1 MISEEGYQMTTQVL
15 LRIDEA
21 LRDRL
26 AAAAERRGKSVQAI
40 LTGLAEEFLAAD
52 ESDGAKRVAATKAWL
67 ADAASDPYFTE
78 TTVEQRDAV
87 RDEAWS

>member
-1 MISEEGYQMTTQVL
+1 M
-15 LRIDEA
+15 
-21 LRDRL
+21 
-26 AAAAERRGKSVQAI
+26 AESGRPRPDHAKQRA
-40 LTGLAEEFLAAD
+40 GLAEEFLAAD

-67 ADAASDPYFTE
+67 TAAASDPYFTE

>member
-1 MISEEGYQMTTQVL
+1 MTAQVL

-40 LTGLAEEFLAAD
+40 LTGLAEEFLAAE
-52 ESDGAKRVAATKAWL
+52 ESDGAKRVAATRAWL
-67 ADAASDPYFTE
+67 RAAVSDPYFTE
-78 TTVEQRDAV
+78 TTVEQRDSA
-87 RDEAWS
+87 RDAAWR

>member
-1 MISEEGYQMTTQVL
+1 MATQVL

-26 AAAAERRGKSVQAI
+26 AAAAERRGKSIQAI
-40 LTGLAEEFLAAD
+40 LTGLAEEFLASD
-52 ESDGAKRVAATKAWL
+52 DSDGAERVAATKAWL
-67 ADAASDPYFTE
+67 TAAASDPYFTE
-78 TTVEQRDAV
+78 TTVEQRDSV

>member
-1 MISEEGYQMTTQVL
+1 MTAQVL
-15 LRIDEA
+15 LRLDEA

-26 AAAAERRGKSVQAI
+26 TAAANRRGKSVQAI
-40 LTGLAEEFLAAD
+40 LTELAEEFLAAD
-52 ESDGAKRVAATKAWL
+52 EFDGAKRVAATKAWL
-67 ADAASDPYFTE
+67 TAAASDPYFTE